1 MAAKT
6 PVMTRSTAGHVEPG
20 LGVYG
25 GVCAVT
31 DNILSDTAEHLAN
44 RNGLKLS
51 IFYFG
56 PSASANDIDN
66 GDTWTSNIQ
75 GIKAVA
81 WQGADA
87 ADDCC
92 AATLTTAAT
101 GVITFQAENA
111 NSEGWLW
118 VLHAS

>member
-6 PVMTRSTAGHVEPG
+6 PVTTRSTAGYVDPG

-25 GVCAVT
+25 GVATGTNNLV
-31 DNILSDTAEHLAN
+31 SDVDEHLVN

-56 PSASANDIDN
+56 PSASANDIDD
-66 GDTWTSNIQ
+66 GDTWTSNIP

-81 WQGADA
+81 WQGADI
-87 ADDCC
+87 ADDCV

-101 GVITFQAENA
+101 GVITFAAENA

-118 VLHAS
+118 VLHAA